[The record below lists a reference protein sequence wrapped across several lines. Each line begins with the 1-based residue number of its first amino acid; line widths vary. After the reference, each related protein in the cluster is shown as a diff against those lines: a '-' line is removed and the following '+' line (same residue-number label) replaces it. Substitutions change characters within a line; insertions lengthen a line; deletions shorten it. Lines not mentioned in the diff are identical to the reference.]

1 MRREATLES
10 GRAVS
15 SLPRSRSGRRRHP
28 APSSRQDG
36 DDCAGRMLAD
46 AYDPSYPAPV
56 ASQSVGPVP
65 TGPSPAALLLA
76 EAARALHGDSD
87 RARLLAWAL
96 DASVTLT
103 GADAVG
109 FWSLEP
115 DGVAR
120 WIVAPS
126 QREPASRLAA
136 LADPRQYAALQPA
149 VRSTDEV
156 RVPDLGDLARSPG
169 SDGELS
175 ARLPGMAWLR
185 AVPVP
190 SSDSRNHGVLL
201 AVGAR
206 ADQFAKADDS
216 VRILSAHL
224 GVALDN
230 LATRQALEQLRATE
244 QQMVNQL
251 QSAVMPVPPDVPFT
265 ELGSYYSPADPGVA
279 TGGDLHDWILLPD
292 GDVHFAVVDVMG
304 KGVAATK
311 DALAVTHALRLLV
324 IDGCPLADVVHRADA
339 IVTAQN
345 PDLVAT
351 VLVGRYRPTTG
362 ELRLA
367 GGGHPP
373 AFLVEN
379 GTARELQAPGI
390 PIGWPGAGS
399 EGLVEVTL
407 GRTDTVIL
415 YTDGLVE
422 GTKDVVEGLEALR
435 RFAEETAPYPAL
447 QQARVLVERTLQ
459 GAARRDDSLALILH
473 RRMPPERTTRSALG
487 PFEHRLSP
495 SMAAVSVSR
504 GLLREWLVRVP
515 VDADAVHDLLLAATE
530 LCANAVEHASW
541 EGNGV
546 VIRARTDGADVVL
559 EVEDDGGSLHWP
571 HLALE
576 PPDPQA
582 EHGRGLWLVRTFT
595 DEVTPEMEGAR
606 TLIRCVKRAVVAAR

>member
-1 MRREATLES
+1 MASPTVGPLR
-10 GRAVS
+10 
-15 SLPRSRSGRRRHP
+15 
-28 APSSRQDG
+28 
-36 DDCAGRMLAD
+36 AGRPSAASLLAD
-46 AYDPSYPAPV
+46 AA
-56 ASQSVGPVP
+56 Q
-65 TGPSPAALLLA
+65 
-76 EAARALHGDSD
+76 ALHAEND

-96 DASVTLT
+96 DAFLAVT
-103 GADAVG
+103 GAEALG
-109 FWSLEP
+109 FWPLAADDAP
-115 DGVAR
+115 R
-120 WIVAPS
+120 WTPAPS
-126 QREPASRLAA
+126 QRQPVARLAA
-136 LADPRQYAALQPA
+136 LGDPRQYAALQPA
-149 VRSTDEV
+149 VRTGVEV
-156 RVPDLGDLARSPG
+156 RVPALADLVGRPG

-175 ARLPGMAWLR
+175 SRLHGMASVL

-190 SSDSRNHGVLL
+190 SGDSSSHGVVVAIAARPDHFADVDEAVPVL
-201 AVGAR
+201 A
-206 ADQFAKADDS
+206 
-216 VRILSAHL
+216 AHL

-251 QSAVMPVPPDVPFT
+251 QSAVMPERPDVAFT

-279 TGGDLHDWILLPD
+279 TGGDLHDWIVLPD
-292 GDVHFAVVDVMG
+292 GDLHFAIVDVMG

-324 IDGCPLADVVHRADA
+324 IDGCPLGNVVKRADA

-345 PDLVAT
+345 PELVAT

-362 ELRLA
+362 SLRLA

-373 AFLVEN
+373 AFLVRD
-379 GTARELQAPGI
+379 GKAQELQAPGI

-399 EGLVEVTL
+399 DELAEVSL
-407 GRTDTVIL
+407 GRTDSVIL

-435 RFAEETAPYPAL
+435 RFAEETAPYPAR

-459 GAARRDDSLALILH
+459 GAARRDDSLALIL
-473 RRMPPERTTRSALG
+473 RRRVPPTRTSGASLG

-504 GLLREWLVRVP
+504 GLLREWLTRVP

-541 EGNGV
+541 EVGGV
-546 VIRARTDGADVVL
+546 VIRAHIDGSDIVL
-559 EVEDDGGSLHWP
+559 EVEDDGGGLHWP
-571 HLALE
+571 LLALE

-595 DEVTPEMEGAR
+595 DDVIPETAGAR
-606 TLIRCVKRAVVAAR
+606 TVIRCVKRAVVAAP